1 MAHTCAAVHTHVQT
15 SRVLRTTCTMQ
26 TGERVLPNRQ
36 SVPNKTKQQPT
47 PCYAQKNRHSFS
59 CRPPPLAQQKT
70 PPSTES
76 QVSTPAWH
84 QVFAAV
90 LSRVLHVTDAPAL
103 VALAIHTRPL
113 AGQLRTHHA
122 PLRTPQHARGE
133 PTTRQR
139 LGQVNALACR
149 TGTGTG
155 TEAGIGDRG
164 QGAGYRRQ
172 GQRTGDRGQGQGTEA
187 GGRGQGAATGAER
200 PAKQQDTHTVSA
212 MLHQHATEQ
221 GGESHITRQQQRVLP
236 ADLLLV
242 SHKSAGTLP
251 AQTPPWQPIPW
262 PTPILAQHSTA
273 QPT

>member
-1 MAHTCAAVHTHVQT
+1 MHKKIVIRSAA
-15 SRVLRTTCTMQ
+15 
-26 TGERVLPNRQ
+26 
-36 SVPNKTKQQPT
+36 
-47 PCYAQKNRHSFS
+47 A
-59 CRPPPLAQQKT
+59 PPPLAQQKT